1 MMDISPSRTG
11 LLAQTFLEASRF
23 SCTLLPDVLGVFDY
37 AEPDGRSRITRF
49 ASVAFPLSEKGR
61 HSDC

>member
-1 MMDISPSRTG
+1 MDISPSRTG
-11 LLAQTFLEASRF
+11 LLDADVLEVSRF

-37 AEPDGRSRITRF
+37 AEPGGRSRITRF
-49 ASVAFPLSEKGR
+49 TSVAFPLSEKGR